1 MIDKKYHK
9 LLNEIVDINIEIS
22 SIADS
27 RRLIV
32 ELNERESIL
41 IKLKENIVKDIRVV
55 ESNFLKEKATI
66 RKKYSMKQK
75 AGITGMIR
83 GSSKSKLIKELKQLD
98 SKYKTNIEGLKELRY
113 LIDDL
118 IIQFNQLKDPV
129 NKSVRE
135 RFGN

>member
-41 IKLKENIVKDIRVV
+41 IKL
-55 ESNFLKEKATI
+55 
-66 RKKYSMKQK
+66 RKYCK
-75 AGITGMIR
+75 R
-83 GSSKSKLIKELKQLD
+83 
-98 SKYKTNIEGLKELRY
+98 YKG
-113 LIDDL
+113 
-118 IIQFNQLKDPV
+118 
-129 NKSVRE
+129 
-135 RFGN
+135 G

>member
-41 IKLKENIVKDIRVV
+41 IKLKENIVRDIRVV
-55 ESNFLKEKATI
+55 ESNFLKEKADI
-66 RKKYSMKQK
+66 RKMYSMNRKT
-75 AGITGMIR
+75 GIIGMLK

-98 SKYKTNIEGLKELRY
+98 SRYKTNIEDLKEVRY

-118 IIQFNQLKDPV
+118 IIQFNQLKDPI

>member
-41 IKLKENIVKDIRVV
+41 IKP
-55 ESNFLKEKATI
+55 
-66 RKKYSMKQK
+66 KK
-75 AGITGMIR
+75 I
-83 GSSKSKLIKELKQLD
+83 L
-98 SKYKTNIEGLKELRY
+98 
-113 LIDDL
+113 
-118 IIQFNQLKDPV
+118 
-129 NKSVRE
+129 
-135 RFGN
+135 

>member
-1 MIDKKYHK
+1 M
-9 LLNEIVDINIEIS
+9 N
-22 SIADS
+22 
-27 RRLIV
+27 
-32 ELNERESIL
+32 
-41 IKLKENIVKDIRVV
+41 
-55 ESNFLKEKATI
+55 
-66 RKKYSMKQK
+66 QK
-75 AGITGMIR
+75 TGITGMIR

-98 SKYKTNIEGLKELRY
+98 FKYKTNIEGLKELRY

>member
-1 MIDKKYHK
+1 MIDEEYHK
-9 LLNEIVDINIEIS
+9 LLTEIVDINIEIS

-41 IKLKENIVKDIRVV
+41 IKLRENVVKDIRVA
-55 ESNFLKEKATI
+55 ESNFLNEKTAI
-66 RKKYSMKQK
+66 RNKYSRNQK
-75 AGITGMIR
+75 SGITGLIR
-83 GSSKSKLIKELKQLD
+83 GSSKSRLIKELKQLD
-98 SKYKTNIEGLKELRY
+98 SRSKTEIEGLKEIRY

-118 IIQFNQLKDPV
+118 MVQFNELKDPV
-129 NKSVRE
+129 NRSMKE

>member
-9 LLNEIVDINIEIS
+9 LLNEIIDINIEIS

-41 IKLKENIVKDIRVV
+41 IKLKENIVKDIRVA
-55 ESNFLKEKATI
+55 ESNFLKEKAAI

-118 IIQFNQLKDPV
+118 IIQFN
-129 NKSVRE
+129 N
-135 RFGN
+135 

>member
-41 IKLKENIVKDIRVV
+41 IKLKENVVKDIRVA
-55 ESNFLKEKATI
+55 ESNFLKEKAAI

>member
-41 IKLKENIVKDIRVV
+41 IKLKENIVKDIRVA
-55 ESNFLKEKATI
+55 ESNFLKEKAAI

>member
-9 LLNEIVDINIEIS
+9 LLNEIIDINIEIS

-41 IKLKENIVKDIRVV
+41 IKLKENIVKDIRVA
-55 ESNFLKEKATI
+55 ESNFLKEKAAI

>member
-41 IKLKENIVKDIRVV
+41 IKLKENIVKDIRVA
-55 ESNFLKEKATI
+55 ESNFLKEKADI
-66 RKKYSMKQK
+66 RKMYSMNRKT
-75 AGITGMIR
+75 GIIGMLK

-98 SKYKTNIEGLKELRY
+98 SRYEANIEDLKEVRY

-118 IIQFNQLKDPV
+118 IIQFNQLKDPI

>member
-41 IKLKENIVKDIRVV
+41 IKLKENIVKDIRVA

-98 SKYKTNIEGLKELRY
+98 SKYKTNIEGLKELRS

-118 IIQFNQLKDPV
+118 IIQFNQLKDPI